1 MGKSESMMTLKN
13 IRSQLLAVRMT
24 LRNVFYV
31 SYALPSK
38 NLQPLVPT
46 VLKLA
51 TVADNMAFIS
61 LVALRSTKVRFS
73 YFPVFSFNYNQFNIR
88 TYVIDPLSGQL
99 AVYFIKSGVTSRFIS
114 MATNT
119 IGIPWQYIGL
129 TIDLVGSKDARSAII
144 SGNWLDNFIL
154 KVQADANSSCVP
166 SLFQDRKSTVDFL
179 IRPLIGFAG
188 ENRRL
193 VRFTIRHPEV
203 QPESWRLKGLDC
215 PLVKKLV
222 DIDNIIKPHSVFY
235 LPEADFSIFLPPKR
249 IKGQR

>member
-1 MGKSESMMTLKN
+1 MGKSESIRTWKN
-13 IRSQLLAVRMT
+13 SRSQLLAVRMT

-38 NLQPLVPT
+38 NLQPLVPN

-73 YFPVFSFNYNQFNIR
+73 CFPVVRFNYNQFNVR
-88 TYVIDPLSGQL
+88 TYVIDPLSGQP

-119 IGIPWQYIGL
+119 IGIPWQYIGF
-129 TIDLVGSKDARSAII
+129 TIDMAGSKKNQSATIY
-144 SGNWLDNFIL
+144 GDWRGRFIL
-154 KVQADANSSCVP
+154 KIQSEPNFSGVP
-166 SLFQDRKSTVDFL
+166 SLFQDRKSSVDFL

-188 ENRRL
+188 DGRRL

-203 QPESWRLKGLDC
+203 QPESWRLTELDC
-215 PLVKKLV
+215 SLLKELV